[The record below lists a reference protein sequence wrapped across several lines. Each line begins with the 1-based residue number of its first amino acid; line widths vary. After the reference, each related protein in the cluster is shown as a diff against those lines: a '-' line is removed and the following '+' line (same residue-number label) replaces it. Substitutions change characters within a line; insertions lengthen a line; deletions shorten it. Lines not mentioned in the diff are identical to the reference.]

1 MAPSAADVAITVTI
15 RTLVLP
21 EPPSLNNMLDMAK
34 KRTNRLPNGGWSRR
48 AIPVVYDA
56 EKQAYETKCLAAL
69 RGAGISIPRT
79 PWPRWSLIAAEF
91 RLFHLRDE
99 IELLASL
106 KWPVDALVN
115 LGFVADDSPRE
126 LVSIPRPVQVVDQK
140 NRRVTLTIMQ
150 EPP

>member
-1 MAPSAADVAITVTI
+1 MAPFSTDAATIPTVL
-15 RTLVLP
+15 TLVLP

-34 KRTNRLPNGGWSRR
+34 KRTHVTPNGGWSRR
-48 AIPVVYDA
+48 AIPVVYDS
-56 EKQAYETKCLAAL
+56 EKRAYETTCLAAL
-69 RGAGISIPRT
+69 RGSGISVPRT